1 MGQAFNTLVALCDAK
16 DIEGLGSFLHE
27 DYMFILD
34 YDFMTKEDWLKW
46 VNEEFKKPE
55 PFLSNPV
62 LTLEDEHLC
71 IFNQTFELVGKPTMS
86 INTTHLKDGKPWR
99 TMITRVAVHEK

>member
-1 MGQAFNTLVALCDAK
+1 MGQAFNKLVTLCDAK
-16 DIEGLGSFLHE
+16 DIEALGSFLHE

-46 VNEEFKKPE
+46 AKEEFKKPK
-55 PFLSNPV
+55 PFLSEPV

-71 IFNQTFELVGKPTMS
+71 IFNQTFELAGKPTMS

-99 TMITRVAVHEK
+99 TMIIRVELAKK

>member
-16 DIEGLGSFLHE
+16 DIEALSLFLHE

-46 VNEEFKKPE
+46 VKEEFKKPE
-55 PFLSNPV
+55 PFISNPI
-62 LTLEDEHLC
+62 LTLENEHLC
-71 IFNQTFELVGKPTMS
+71 IFSQTFELDGKPTMS
-86 INTTHLKDGKPWR
+86 INTTHLKDGKAWR
-99 TMITRVAVHEK
+99 SMITRVELPEK

>member
-1 MGQAFNTLVALCDAK
+1 
-16 DIEGLGSFLHE
+16 
-27 DYMFILD
+27 MFILD

-71 IFNQTFELVGKPTMS
+71 IFNQTFELES
-86 INTTHLKDGKPWR
+86 SRQERAHWASR
-99 TMITRVAVHEK
+99 TQDIVSQIIISTLPSKIEAISAY